1 MLNIARRLYLEIGDG
16 CRVICY
22 YWLSFMSEEDEGSC
36 DLFIFVSS
44 RVTPQSQ
51 IMAPTGSTGT
61 PVSL

>member
-1 MLNIARRLYLEIGDG
+1 MLNIALCVYLESMDG
-16 CRVICY
+16 CRGICY

-36 DLFIFVSS
+36 DLFIFVASQ
-44 RVTPQSQ
+44 VTPQSQ